1 MTVIAQPK
9 KIYLKGLEYLELCR
23 DTCAFGVNDE
33 DQLALKEPISK
44 EDLDKREV
52 LCGTYYYIEKPFE
65 TLLWGTAARLQTLN
79 AEYNLGSVAQAKFG
93 NYMLVF
99 HSHWK
104 NCYSHM
110 RRIISSDI
118 DAGSIGVVI
127 RKGERKRLENLYRC
141 CVEVVIT

>member
-52 LCGTYYYIEKPFE
+52 LSGT
-65 TLLWGTAARLQTLN
+65 N
-79 AEYNLGSVAQAKFG
+79 
-93 NYMLVF
+93 
-99 HSHWK
+99 
-104 NCYSHM
+104 
-110 RRIISSDI
+110 
-118 DAGSIGVVI
+118 
-127 RKGERKRLENLYRC
+127 
-141 CVEVVIT
+141 